1 MNLIINQISILGDL
15 MLTSKQRS
23 YLRGVA
29 NTEAAIIQIG
39 KGGVD
44 QTVIQSTR
52 EALTA
57 RELIKCRVLQN
68 ALVTAGESSELL
80 ADALK
85 ADVVCVTGSTFV
97 LFKRN
102 PQNPKIEIPTK
113 KNPKPSK
120 K

>member
-1 MNLIINQISILGDL
+1 

-29 NTEAAIIQIG
+29 NTETVTLQIG
-39 KGGVD
+39 KGGID
-44 QTVIQSTR
+44 QTVIQSAR
-52 EALTA
+52 EALSA
-57 RELIKCRVLQN
+57 RELIKGRVLQN
-68 ALVTAGESSELL
+68 SLETPDDCANALAET
-80 ADALK
+80 LK

-102 PQNPKIEIPTK
+102 PQHPKIDITTK